1 MLYICLYYF
10 SMQAH
15 FQFND
20 FESALVFNGAFIAGT
35 LAAMY
40 LQFREG
46 KRKAYPLAT
55 WVTVIA
61 VFNGLLVAGSRLGG
75 FSLADWAT
83 LFGKGIFPPHAEK
96 TVMGGL
102 LLALPVYFIVKRWW
116 KLPAGAIDSIVLGLP
131 LAAFF
136 CRIGCLFSGCCFGEL
151 THGAWGLCYAPGTS
165 AYAWQLSRGLIQPG
179 ADTALPVHPV
189 QLYFILS
196 NCLTFCILYV
206 NRDRFR
212 RAGSLALAGLSL
224 LMLFRFGHEFFRE
237 ATTNRGEF
245 GLILVGLKTV
255 QWVCLAIGIGSLVS
269 LYIRE
274 KQKKWRIRNQMDF
287 TGASL
292 VHD

>member
-102 LLALPVYFIVKRWW
+102 LLALPVYFIVKRSWITSGGIF
-116 KLPAGAIDSIVLGLP
+116 LPYRMLVFGMLFWRAYPWSLGALLRPGHIGICLATKPWAYPARRRYCLAGPSRSA
-131 LAAFF
+131 
-136 CRIGCLFSGCCFGEL
+136 LF
-151 THGAWGLCYAPGTS
+151 YPQ
-165 AYAWQLSRGLIQPG
+165 QLS
-179 ADTALPVHPV
+179 
-189 QLYFILS
+189 Y
-196 NCLTFCILYV
+196 ILYTL
-206 NRDRFR
+206 RQQ
-212 RAGSLALAGLSL
+212 GS
-224 LMLFRFGHEFFRE
+224 
-237 ATTNRGEF
+237 
-245 GLILVGLKTV
+245 V
-255 QWVCLAIGIGSLVS
+255 
-269 LYIRE
+269 
-274 KQKKWRIRNQMDF
+274 
-287 TGASL
+287 
-292 VHD
+292 